1 MRRHGAHPPGMDE
14 FSIHTTDSAPQASRE
29 ALGRLEQ
36 NVGFIPNLA
45 ATIAGS
51 PPALQ
56 AFVAMQSSL
65 RGTGL
70 APAEREIVG
79 LTVSRENSSPYSLA
93 AHSTFAERVGL
104 APDAIAA
111 LRNGRTMPDARQ
123 EALHAFTGELL
134 RTRGHVPAEA
144 VADFLAAGYSRENV
158 LEVVTQAAYTTM
170 ANLAANVAGTPIDPE
185 FEAHAPAAA

>member
-14 FSIHTTDSAPQASRE
+14 FSIHTADSAPQASRE

-111 LRNGRTMPDARQ
+111 LRNGRTCLTPAKRRCTRSPASCCARAATCPPRRSQ
-123 EALHAFTGELL
+123 TSSQPA
-134 RTRGHVPAEA
+134 TRGRTS
-144 VADFLAAGYSRENV
+144 SRS
-158 LEVVTQAAYTTM
+158 
-170 ANLAANVAGTPIDPE
+170 
-185 FEAHAPAAA
+185 